1 MKVNRT
7 AEGELVDKGFL
18 KNFRHTP
25 DGATTLAD
33 ALCGFLKDEIAYGRI
48 KAGRRFPTIKELA
61 EASGLT
67 FRVARGVVEQLARE
81 GYVRSRPHVGTV
93 VLKRDVMTVRGRVL
107 FVLPD
112 VDACS
117 YHVTMIADALRHR
130 LGSAGYLFSTVV
142 FSQDER
148 IGLSFLKHELV
159 RTPDVAIVIYGTEQ
173 VRKCLHDAGVKS
185 VFIYGD
191 PPKKCEGWWIRF
203 SPEEAIANFV
213 RHCVRSGVRRVMQ
226 VRFEGNETPD
236 ARRDLEGNGIES
248 VWMTV
253 PRMDGLGR
261 YEGIERSAYN
271 AFTNLPRSDFPDV
284 FLFWD
289 DFVAQGAFTA
299 FLGRGLRIP
308 NDAKVVT
315 LSNRGL
321 GPVYSEALTRFE
333 CDPAEAGEKV
343 VAFVLSLLAKGR
355 PPSPPTITP
364 RYVFGRTFP
373 Y

>member
-1 MKVNRT
+1 M
-7 AEGELVDKGFL
+7 
-18 KNFRHTP
+18 KNFLANFRFTYDGTSTP
-25 DGATTLAD
+25 AD
-33 ALCGFLKDEIAYGRI
+33 ALCAFIKDEIAYGRI
-48 KAGRRFPTIKELA
+48 KAGEAIPTIKELA

-81 GYVRSRPHVGTV
+81 GYVRSRPRVGTV
-93 VLKRDVMTVRGRVL
+93 VLPRDITALHGRVL

-130 LGSAGYLFSTVV
+130 LAAAGYAFSTVV
-142 FSQDER
+142 FSREPG
-148 IGLSFLKHELV
+148 IGLTFLKHELS
-159 RTPDVAIVIYGTEQ
+159 RTPDVAIVIYSTPP
-173 VRKCLHDAGVKS
+173 VRRCLREAGVKS

-191 PPKKCEGWWIRF
+191 PPKADEGRWIRF
-203 SPEEAIANFV
+203 SAETAITHFV
-213 RHCVRSGVRRVMQ
+213 RHCVRAGVKRVTE

-236 ARRDLEGNGIES
+236 ASQALEAKGIKS
-248 VWMTV
+248 GWITV

-271 AFTNLPRSDFPDV
+271 MFMGLPRTSFPDV

-289 DFVAQGAFTA
+289 DFVAQGALTA

-308 NDAKVVT
+308 GDVKVVS

-333 CDPAEAGEKV
+333 CDAAEAGEKV
-343 VAFVLSLLAKGR
+343 AAFALALLAKGR
-355 PPSPPTITP
+355 LPPPPAITP
-364 RYVFGRTFP
+364 HYVFGRTFP

>member
-1 MKVNRT
+1 MKDVL
-7 AEGELVDKGFL
+7 A
-18 KNFRHTP
+18 NFHYMP
-25 DGATTLAD
+25 DGSMTLAD
-33 ALCGFLKDEIAYGRI
+33 ALCAFIKDEIAYGRL
-48 KAGRRFPTIKELA
+48 KAGETIPTIQNLA
-61 EASGLT
+61 KASGLT

-81 GYVRSRPHVGTV
+81 GYVRSRPRVGTV
-93 VLKRDVMTVRGRVL
+93 VLPRDVNALRGRAL

-117 YHVTMIADALRHR
+117 YHVTMIADALRRR
-130 LGSAGYLFSTVV
+130 LGAAGFAFSTVV
-142 FSQDER
+142 FSHDGQ

-159 RTPDVAIVIYGTEQ
+159 RTPDVAIVIYGTPP
-173 VRKCLHDAGVKS
+173 VRKCLRDAGVKN

-191 PPKKCEGWWIRF
+191 PPKKDEGRWIRF
-203 SPEEAIANFV
+203 SAEEAIANFAE
-213 RHCVRSGVRRVMQ
+213 HCVRAKVKRVTQ

-236 ARRDLEGNGIES
+236 ARRALADRGIACG
-248 VWMTV
+248 WMTV

-271 AFTNLPRSDFPDV
+271 VFMNLPRASFPDV

-289 DFVAQGAFTA
+289 DFVAQGALTA

-308 NDAKVVT
+308 GDVKVVS

-321 GPVYSEALTRFE
+321 GPVYSEALTRIE
-333 CDPAEAGEKV
+333 CDASEAGEKV
-343 VAFVLSLLAKGR
+343 AAFALSLLAKGR
-355 PPSPPTITP
+355 LPPPPAITP
-364 RYVFGRTFP
+364 HYVFGRTFP

>member
-1 MKVNRT
+1 MNT
-7 AEGELVDKGFL
+7 DFL
-18 KNFRHTP
+18 KNFRYTAN
-25 DGATTLAD
+25 GAMTRAD
-33 ALCGFLKDEIAYGRI
+33 ALCAFIKDEIAYGRI
-48 KAGRRFPTIKELA
+48 RAGEPIPTIKDLA
-61 EASGLT
+61 KVSGLT

-81 GYVRSRPHVGTV
+81 GFVRSRPRVGTV
-93 VLKRDVMTVRGRVL
+93 VLPRGVNVIRGRVL

-117 YHVTMIADALRHR
+117 YHVTMIADALRRR
-130 LGSAGYLFSTVV
+130 LGAAGYAFSTVV
-142 FSQDER
+142 FSHDER

-159 RTPDVAIVIYGTEQ
+159 RTPDVAIVIYGTSTI
-173 VRKCLHDAGVKS
+173 RKCLRDAGVKS

-191 PPKKCEGWWIRF
+191 PPKKDEGRWIRF
-203 SPEEAIANFV
+203 SAEEAIANFV
-213 RHCVRSGVRRVMQ
+213 RHCVRAGVKRVTQ

-236 ARRDLEGNGIES
+236 ANAALEAKGIKCG
-248 VWMTV
+248 WIMV

-271 AFTNLPRSDFPDV
+271 AFMGLPRASFPDV

-289 DFVAQGAFTA
+289 DFVAQGALTA

-308 NDAKVVT
+308 GDVKVVT

-333 CDPAEAGEKV
+333 CDAAEAGEKV
-343 VAFVLSLLAKGR
+343 AAFALALLAKGR
-355 PPSPPTITP
+355 LPPPPAITP
-364 RYVFGRTFP
+364 HYVFGRTFP

>member
-1 MKVNRT
+1 MDN
-7 AEGELVDKGFL
+7 GFL
-18 KNFRHTP
+18 KNFRYKL
-25 DGATTLAD
+25 DGSTSLAD
-33 ALCGFLKDEIAYGRI
+33 ALCGFIKDEIAYGRL
-48 KAGRRFPTIKELA
+48 KAGDPIPTIKDLA

-81 GYVRSRPHVGTV
+81 GYVRSRPRVGTV
-93 VLKRDVMTVRGRVL
+93 VLPRDVNALRGRVL

-130 LGSAGYLFSTVV
+130 LGAAGYAFSTVV
-142 FSQDER
+142 FSQDAK

-159 RTPDVAIVIYGTEQ
+159 RTPDVAIVIYGTQ
-173 VRKCLHDAGVKS
+173 PVRKCLGEAGVKS

-191 PPKKCEGWWIRF
+191 PPKADEGRWIRF
-203 SPEEAIANFV
+203 SAEEAIGNFV
-213 RHCVRSGVRRVMQ
+213 RHCVRAGVKRVTQ

-236 ARRDLEGNGIES
+236 ASHALEAKGIKS
-248 VWMTV
+248 GWIMV

-271 AFTNLPRSDFPDV
+271 TFMGLPRASFPDV

-289 DFVAQGAFTA
+289 DFVAQGALTA

-308 NDAKVVT
+308 ADVKVVT

-333 CDPAEAGEKV
+333 CDAAEAGEKV
-343 VAFVLSLLAKGR
+343 AAFALALLAKGR
-355 PPSPPTITP
+355 LPPPPTITP
-364 RYVFGRTFP
+364 HYVFGRTFP